1 MSPEVAALG
10 AGIALTVAAQ
20 LLLRSGA
27 SRGASFLSSF
37 LNPRTAVGYGL
48 FLLTTVLNVFAMR
61 VLDLK
66 TVTAWAALTYVL
78 TPMAA
83 AALLGEEV
91 SRRTVAGSTLV
102 AAGIVVFSL
111 GS

>member
-37 LNPRTAVGYGL
+37 LNPRTTVGYGL

-61 VLDLK
+61 VIDLK
-66 TVTAWAALTYVL
+66 TVTAWTALTYVL
-78 TPMAA
+78 TPAA
-83 AALLGEEV
+83 AAWVLGEQP
-91 SRRTVAGSTLV
+91 SRRTIAGSALV
-102 AAGIVVFSL
+102 ALGILLFSF